1 MFAVLLVV
9 LRGVLTTM
17 SLVLVRYQ
25 LARILF
31 NAINVGAPVRA
42 MVTGF

>member
-1 MFAVLLVV
+1 MLAVV
-9 LRGVLTTM
+9 LVMLRCVLTTM

-31 NAINVGAPVRA
+31 HAVNVGAPVRA